1 MGNVFTRNIGWKIAS
16 IVIACFVWFAIV
28 RVEDPYITK
37 DFKHIP
43 VKVLNE
49 QVITSKNQ
57 YINFVEGQYVDVT
70 LGGKR
75 TIIERF
81 NKEDIIATVDMQYL
95 SFTDSLVIEIKTNN
109 EAITVVKKSPN
120 DMRISRENVKSEIRQ
135 ITYEFEGNPKESY
148 IHLDPIITPNTVE
161 IEGPESKMNQV
172 QEVKVTLGIDG
183 ATNDVTSVGKIRLL
197 DKNGDEVS
205 DIDKSIEE
213 VNYQVPI
220 RKLKEVSVLVKTT
233 GSLPSGYKLNGS
245 EVIPNKVTLIGKEED
260 IDKINNIVLQVPLNN
275 VTADVNKEIDLATVL
290 PIGVSRYQNTNIVTV
305 KLNVDKVQEKEVVIL
320 THDISIE
327 RLPENLNISIVNTED
342 IKVKFRGIQEELN
355 KITVFSLK
363 PTINLNNLEEGRHEV
378 TLTLTYP
385 RSVELVTEIPKV
397 VIELTKQD
405 QGDVSENIQDNVSN
419 IDDSNTGNNEPVDD
433 TSNNE

>member
-1 MGNVFTRNIGWKIAS
+1 MGNVFTRNVGWKIAS
-16 IVIACFVWFAIV
+16 IVIAFFVWFAII

-37 DFKHIP
+37 DFKNIP

-49 QVITSKNQ
+49 EVITSKNQ
-57 YINFVEGQYVDVT
+57 YINFIEGQYVDVT

-81 NKEDIIATVDMQYL
+81 NKDDIIATVDMQYL
-95 SFTDSLVIEIKTNN
+95 SFTDSLVIDIKPI
-109 EAITVVKKSPN
+109 EGITVVKKSPN
-120 DMRISRENVKSEIRQ
+120 DMRISRENVKSESRK
-135 ITYEFEGNPKESY
+135 ITYEFEGNPEESY

-161 IEGPESKMNQV
+161 IEGPESKMAQV

-197 DKNGDEVS
+197 DKDGNEVS

-213 VNYQVPI
+213 VSYQVPI
-220 RKLKEVSVLVKTT
+220 RKLKEVNVLVKTT
-233 GSLPSGYKLNGS
+233 GNLPSGYKLTGS
-245 EVIPNKVTLIGKEED
+245 EVIPNKVTLVGTESA
-260 IDKINNIVLQVPLNN
+260 IDKITNLVLEVPLNN
-275 VTADVNKEIDLATVL
+275 VTADVNREINLATVL
-290 PIGVSRYQNTNIVTV
+290 PVGVSRYQNSNMVTV
-305 KLNVDKVQEKEVVIL
+305 KLNVDKVQEKEVTIL

-342 IKVKFRGIQEELN
+342 IKVTFRGILEDLSR
-355 KITVFSLK
+355 ITVYSLN

-378 TLTLTYP
+378 TLNLTYP

-405 QGDVSENIQDNVSN
+405 QGDVTENIQDNVGDIGEDTES
-419 IDDSNTGNNEPVDD
+419 NEPVDNKPV
-433 TSNNE
+433 NN

>member
-1 MGNVFTRNIGWKIAS
+1 MGNVFTRNVGWKIAS
-16 IVIACFVWFAIV
+16 IVIALFVWFAIV

-49 QVITSKNQ
+49 EVITSKNQ
-57 YINFVEGQYVDVT
+57 YINFIEGQYVDVT

-81 NKEDIIATVDMQYL
+81 NKDDIIATVDMQYL
-95 SFTDSLVIEIKTNN
+95 SFTDSLVIDIKPI
-109 EAITVVKKSPN
+109 EGITVVKKSPN
-120 DMRISRENVKSEIRQ
+120 DMRISRENVKSESRK

-161 IEGPESKMNQV
+161 IEGPESKMAQV
-172 QEVKVTLGIDG
+172 HEVRVTLGIDG

-197 DKNGDEVS
+197 DKEGNEVS

-213 VNYQVPI
+213 VSYQVPI
-220 RKLKEVSVLVKTT
+220 RKLKEVNVLVKTT
-233 GSLPSGYKLNGS
+233 GSLPSGYKLTGS
-245 EVIPNKVTLIGKEED
+245 EVIPKKVTLIGTESA
-260 IDKINNIVLQVPLNN
+260 IDKITNLVLEVPLNN
-275 VTADVNKEIDLATVL
+275 VTADVNKEINLATVL
-290 PIGVSRYQNTNIVTV
+290 PVGVSRYQNTNMVTV
-305 KLNVDKVQEKEVVIL
+305 KLNVDKVQEKEVTIL

-342 IKVKFRGIQEELN
+342 IKVTFRGILEDLSR
-355 KITVFSLK
+355 ITVYSLN

-378 TLTLTYP
+378 TLNLTYP

-405 QGDVSENIQDNVSN
+405 QGDVTENIQDNVGDIGEDTES
-419 IDDSNTGNNEPVDD
+419 NEPVDD
-433 TSNNE
+433 TPVNN

>member
-1 MGNVFTRNIGWKIAS
+1 MGNVFTRNVGWKIAS
-16 IVIACFVWFAIV
+16 IVIAFFVWFAII

-49 QVITSKNQ
+49 EVITSKNQ
-57 YINFVEGQYVDVT
+57 YINFIEGQYVDVT

-81 NKEDIIATVDMQYL
+81 NKDDIIATVDMQYL
-95 SFTDSLVIEIKTNN
+95 SFTDSLVIDIKPI
-109 EAITVVKKSPN
+109 EGITVVKKSPN
-120 DMRISRENVKSEIRQ
+120 DMRISRENVKSESRK

-161 IEGPESKMNQV
+161 IEGPESKMAQV
-172 QEVKVTLGIDG
+172 HEVRVTLGIDG

-197 DKNGDEVS
+197 DKEGNEVS

-213 VNYQVPI
+213 VSYQVPI

-233 GSLPSGYKLNGS
+233 GSLPSGYKLTGS
-245 EVIPNKVTLIGKEED
+245 EVIPKKVTLIGTESA
-260 IDKINNIVLQVPLNN
+260 IDKISNLVLEVPLNN
-275 VTADVNKEIDLATVL
+275 VTSDVDKEISLATVL
-290 PIGVSRYQNTNIVTV
+290 PVGVSRYQNTNMVTV
-305 KLNVDKVQEKEVVIL
+305 KLNVDKVQEKEVTIL

-342 IKVKFRGIQEELN
+342 IKVTFRGILEDLSR
-355 KITVFSLK
+355 ITVYSLN

-378 TLTLTYP
+378 TLNLTYP

-405 QGDVSENIQDNVSN
+405 QGDVTENIQDNAGDIGEDTES
-419 IDDSNTGNNEPVDD
+419 NEPVDD
-433 TSNNE
+433 TPVNN

>member
-1 MGNVFTRNIGWKIAS
+1 MGNVFTRNVGWKIAS
-16 IVIACFVWFAIV
+16 IVIAFFVWFAII

-49 QVITSKNQ
+49 EVITSKNQ
-57 YINFVEGQYVDVT
+57 YINFIEGQYVDVT

-81 NKEDIIATVDMQYL
+81 NKDDIIATVDMQYL
-95 SFTDSLVIEIKTNN
+95 SFTDSLVIDIKPI
-109 EAITVVKKSPN
+109 EGITVVKKSPN
-120 DMRISRENVKSEIRQ
+120 DMRISRENVKSESRK

-161 IEGPESKMNQV
+161 IEGPESKMAQV
-172 QEVKVTLGIDG
+172 QEVRVTLGIDG

-197 DKNGDEVS
+197 DKEGNEVS

-213 VNYQVPI
+213 VSYQVPI

-233 GSLPSGYKLNGS
+233 GSLPSGYKLTGS
-245 EVIPNKVTLIGKEED
+245 EVIPKKVTLIGTESA
-260 IDKINNIVLQVPLNN
+260 IDKISNLVLEVPLNN
-275 VTADVNKEIDLATVL
+275 VTSDVNKEISLATVL
-290 PIGVSRYQNTNIVTV
+290 PVGVSRYQNTNMVTV
-305 KLNVDKVQEKEVVIL
+305 KLNVDKVQEKEVTIL

-342 IKVKFRGIQEELN
+342 IKVTFRGILEDLSR
-355 KITVFSLK
+355 ITVYSLN

-378 TLTLTYP
+378 TLNLTYP

-405 QGDVSENIQDNVSN
+405 QGDVTENIQDNAGDIGEDTES
-419 IDDSNTGNNEPVDD
+419 NEPVDD
-433 TSNNE
+433 TPVNN

>member
-1 MGNVFTRNIGWKIAS
+1 MGNIFSRNVGWKIAS
-16 IVIACFVWFAIV
+16 IVIAFFVWFAIV
-28 RVEDPYITK
+28 QVEDPYITK
-37 DFKHIP
+37 DFKNIP

-49 QVITSKNQ
+49 RVITSKNQ
-57 YINFVEGQYVDVT
+57 YINFIEGQYVDVT

-75 TIIERF
+75 KIIERF

-95 SFTDSLVIEIKTNN
+95 SFTDTLVIDIKTNN

-120 DMRISRENVKSEIRQ
+120 DMRITRENIKSEIRQ

-161 IEGPESKMNQV
+161 IEGAESKMAQV
-172 QEVKVTLGIDG
+172 KEVKVTFGIDG

-197 DKNGDEVS
+197 DKNGNEIS

-220 RKLKEVSVLVKTT
+220 RKLKKVNVLIKTT
-233 GSLPSGYKLNGS
+233 GSLPSGYKLTGS
-245 EVIPNKVTLIGKEED
+245 EVNPNKVTLIGEETA
-260 IDKINNIVLQVPLNN
+260 IDKINNLVLQVPLNN

-290 PIGVSRYQNTNIVTV
+290 PVGVSRYQNTNMVTV
-305 KLNVDKVQEKEVVIL
+305 KLNVDKVQEKDVVIL
-320 THDISIE
+320 THDISID

-342 IKVKFRGIQEELN
+342 IKVKFRGIQEDLN
-355 KITVFSLK
+355 RITVYSLN
-363 PTINLNNLEEGRHEV
+363 PTINLNNLEEGIHEV
-378 TLTLTYP
+378 TLGITYP

-397 VIELTKQD
+397 IIELTNQD
-405 QGDVSENIQDNVSN
+405 QGVADDIQDN
-419 IDDSNTGNNEPVDD
+419 TGDMGEDTISDEPVDD
-433 TSNNE
+433 TTVNN

>member
-1 MGNVFTRNIGWKIAS
+1 MGNVFTRNVGWKIAS
-16 IVIACFVWFAIV
+16 IVIAFFVWFAII

-49 QVITSKNQ
+49 EVITSKNQ
-57 YINFVEGQYVDVT
+57 YINFIEGQYVDVT

-81 NKEDIIATVDMQYL
+81 NKDDIIATVDMQYL
-95 SFTDSLVIEIKTNN
+95 SFTDSLVIDIKPI
-109 EAITVVKKSPN
+109 EGITVVKKSPN
-120 DMRISRENVKSEIRQ
+120 DMRISRENVKSESRK

-161 IEGPESKMNQV
+161 IEGPESKMAQV

-197 DKNGDEVS
+197 DKEGNEVS

-213 VNYQVPI
+213 VSYQVPI

-233 GSLPSGYKLNGS
+233 GSLPSGYKLTGS
-245 EVIPNKVTLIGKEED
+245 EVIPKKVTLIGTESA
-260 IDKINNIVLQVPLNN
+260 IDKISNLVLEVPLNN
-275 VTADVNKEIDLATVL
+275 VTSDVNKEINLATVL
-290 PIGVSRYQNTNIVTV
+290 PVGVSRYQNTNMVTV
-305 KLNVDKVQEKEVVIL
+305 KLNVDKVQEKEVTIL

-342 IKVKFRGIQEELN
+342 IKVTFRGILEDLSR
-355 KITVFSLK
+355 ITVYSLN

-378 TLTLTYP
+378 TLNLTYP

-405 QGDVSENIQDNVSN
+405 QGDVTENIQDNAGDIGEDTES
-419 IDDSNTGNNEPVDD
+419 NEPVDD
-433 TSNNE
+433 TPVNN

>member
-1 MGNVFTRNIGWKIAS
+1 MGNVFTRNVGWKIAS
-16 IVIACFVWFAIV
+16 IVIALFVWFAIV

-49 QVITSKNQ
+49 EVITSKNQ
-57 YINFVEGQYVDVT
+57 YINFIEGQYVDVT

-81 NKEDIIATVDMQYL
+81 NKDDIIATVDMQYL
-95 SFTDSLVIEIKTNN
+95 SFTDSLVIDIKPI
-109 EAITVVKKSPN
+109 EGITVVKKSPN
-120 DMRISRENVKSEIRQ
+120 DMRISRENVKSESRK

-161 IEGPESKMNQV
+161 IEGPESKMAQV
-172 QEVKVTLGIDG
+172 HEVRVTLGIDG
-183 ATNDVTSVGKIRLL
+183 ATNDVTSVGKVRLL
-197 DKNGDEVS
+197 DKEGNEVS

-213 VNYQVPI
+213 VSYQVPI
-220 RKLKEVSVLVKTT
+220 RKLKEVNVLVKTT
-233 GSLPSGYKLNGS
+233 GSLPSGYKLTGS
-245 EVIPNKVTLIGKEED
+245 EVIPKKVTLIGTESA
-260 IDKINNIVLQVPLNN
+260 IDKITNLVLEVPLNN
-275 VTADVNKEIDLATVL
+275 VTADVNKEINLATVL
-290 PIGVSRYQNTNIVTV
+290 PVGVSRYQNTNMVTV
-305 KLNVDKVQEKEVVIL
+305 KLNVDKVQEKEVTIL

-342 IKVKFRGIQEELN
+342 IKVTFRGILEDLSR
-355 KITVFSLK
+355 ITVYSLN

-378 TLTLTYP
+378 TLNLTYP

-405 QGDVSENIQDNVSN
+405 QGNVTENIQDNAGDIGEDTES
-419 IDDSNTGNNEPVDD
+419 NEPVDD
-433 TSNNE
+433 TPVNN

>member
-1 MGNVFTRNIGWKIAS
+1 MGNVFTRNVGWKIAS
-16 IVIACFVWFAIV
+16 FVIAFFVWFAIV

-37 DFKHIP
+37 DFKNIP

-49 QVITSKNQ
+49 EVITSKNQ
-57 YINFVEGQYVDVT
+57 YINFIEGQYVDVT

-81 NKEDIIATVDMQYL
+81 NKKDIIATVDMQYL
-95 SFTDSLVIEIKTNN
+95 SFTDSLVIDIKPI
-109 EAITVVKKSPN
+109 EGITVVKKSPN
-120 DMRISRENVKSEIRQ
+120 DMRISRENVKSESRK
-135 ITYEFEGNPKESY
+135 ITYEFEGNPEESY

-161 IEGPESKMNQV
+161 IEGPESKMAQV

-197 DKNGDEVS
+197 DKDGNEVS

-213 VNYQVPI
+213 VSYQVPI
-220 RKLKEVSVLVKTT
+220 RKLKEVNVLVKTT
-233 GSLPSGYKLNGS
+233 GNLPSGYKLTGS
-245 EVIPNKVTLIGKEED
+245 EVIPNKVTLVGTESA
-260 IDKINNIVLQVPLNN
+260 IDKITNLVLEVPLNN
-275 VTADVNKEIDLATVL
+275 VTADVNREINLATVL
-290 PIGVSRYQNTNIVTV
+290 PVGVSRYQNSNLVTV
-305 KLNVDKVQEKEVVIL
+305 KLNVDKVQEKEVTIL

-342 IKVKFRGIQEELN
+342 IKVTFRGILEDLSR
-355 KITVFSLK
+355 ITVYSLN

-378 TLTLTYP
+378 TLNLTYP

-405 QGDVSENIQDNVSN
+405 QGDVTENIQDNAGDIGEDTESN
-419 IDDSNTGNNEPVDD
+419 ESVDD
-433 TSNNE
+433 TPVNN

>member
-1 MGNVFTRNIGWKIAS
+1 MGNVFTRNVGWKIAS
-16 IVIACFVWFAIV
+16 IVIALFVWFAIV

-49 QVITSKNQ
+49 EVITSKNQ
-57 YINFVEGQYVDVT
+57 YINFIEGQYVDVT

-81 NKEDIIATVDMQYL
+81 NKDDIIATVDMQYL
-95 SFTDSLVIEIKTNN
+95 SFTDSLVIDIKPI
-109 EAITVVKKSPN
+109 EGITVVKKSPN
-120 DMRISRENVKSEIRQ
+120 DMRISRENVKSESRK

-161 IEGPESKMNQV
+161 IEGPESKMAQV
-172 QEVKVTLGIDG
+172 HEVRVTLGIDG

-197 DKNGDEVS
+197 DKEGNEVS

-213 VNYQVPI
+213 VSYQVPI
-220 RKLKEVSVLVKTT
+220 RKLKEVNVLVKTT
-233 GSLPSGYKLNGS
+233 GSLPSGYKLTGS
-245 EVIPNKVTLIGKEED
+245 EVIPKKVTLIGTESA
-260 IDKINNIVLQVPLNN
+260 IDKITNLVLEVPLNN
-275 VTADVNKEIDLATVL
+275 VTADVNKEINLATVL
-290 PIGVSRYQNTNIVTV
+290 PVGVSRYQNTNMVTV
-305 KLNVDKVQEKEVVIL
+305 KLNVDKVQEKEVTIL

-342 IKVKFRGIQEELN
+342 IKVTFRGILEDLSR
-355 KITVFSLK
+355 ITVYSLN

-378 TLTLTYP
+378 TLNLTYP

-405 QGDVSENIQDNVSN
+405 QGDVTENIQDNAGDIGEDTES
-419 IDDSNTGNNEPVDD
+419 NEPVDD
-433 TSNNE
+433 TPVNN

>member
-1 MGNVFTRNIGWKIAS
+1 MGNVFTRNVGWKIAS
-16 IVIACFVWFAIV
+16 IVIAFFVWFAIV

-49 QVITSKNQ
+49 EIITSKNQ
-57 YINFVEGQYVDVT
+57 YINFIEGQYVDVT

-81 NKEDIIATVDMQYL
+81 HKEDIIATVDMQYL
-95 SFTDSLVIEIKTNN
+95 SFTDSLVIDIKPI
-109 EAITVVKKSPN
+109 EGITVVKKSPN
-120 DMRISRENVKSEIRQ
+120 DMRISRENVKSESRK

-161 IEGPESKMNQV
+161 IEGPESKMAQV
-172 QEVKVTLGIDG
+172 KEVKVTLGIDG

-197 DKNGDEVS
+197 DKEGNEVS
-205 DIDKSIEE
+205 NIEKSIEE
-213 VNYQVPI
+213 VSYQVPI
-220 RKLKEVSVLVKTT
+220 RKLKEVNVLVKTT
-233 GSLPSGYKLNGS
+233 GSLPSGYKLTGS
-245 EVIPNKVTLIGKEED
+245 EVIPNKVTLVGTESA
-260 IDKINNIVLQVPLNN
+260 IDKINNLVLEVPLNN

-290 PIGVSRYQNTNIVTV
+290 PVGVSRYQNTNMVTV
-305 KLNVDKVQEKEVVIL
+305 KLNVDKVEEKEVVIL

-342 IKVKFRGIQEELN
+342 IKVKFRGIQDDLN
-355 KITVFSLK
+355 RITVYNLN

-385 RSVELVTEIPKV
+385 RTVELVTEIPKV

-405 QGDVSENIQDNVSN
+405 QGDLTENIQDNAADMGEDTE
-419 IDDSNTGNNEPVDD
+419 INEPVDD
-433 TSNNE
+433 TTVNN